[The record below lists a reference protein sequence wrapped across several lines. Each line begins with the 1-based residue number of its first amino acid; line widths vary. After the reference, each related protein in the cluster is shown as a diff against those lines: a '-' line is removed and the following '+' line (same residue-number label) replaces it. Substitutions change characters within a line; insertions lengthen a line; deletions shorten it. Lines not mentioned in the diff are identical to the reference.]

1 MSMELSDY
9 LRILRKYWRS
19 ITAVTL
25 SGILLAAV
33 ITLFTKPTY
42 TSEASLF
49 FSIRSASNVNELNAG
64 SNFAENQVQS
74 FAKVA
79 RTDIV
84 LQPVIDELG
93 LGVTT
98 ARLAQD
104 IAVIIPAKTATLDL
118 AVEADTPAKAAEIAT
133 AVASR
138 LIATVDELSPPA
150 ADGTKPVLAT
160 VIMQPRVPAAPSS
173 PDVPRALAV
182 GVMLGLLLGAGQA
195 LLRDLL
201 NLNIRNERDLEP
213 VTDVALLGMIPDGG
227 PTPDGPLDLAADPHG
242 RRAEA
247 YRSLRT
253 NLQFLGLD
261 QGHRA
266 IAVTSSIPREGKTTT
281 SLHIAHT
288 LAASG
293 ERVLVIDADLRRPKI
308 ASYLNVEGAV
318 GLTTILIGE
327 ASLEEVVQPH
337 GTGGLDVLASG
348 PIPPN
353 PAELL
358 GHPRMAR
365 LVAEASSRYDTVI
378 IDSPPLLPV
387 TDAAVLSRLADGM
400 LVVVG
405 AGRVK
410 RPELANALASLE
422 RVDARV
428 LGLVLNR
435 VRERDADTYGYRYT
449 YAATPPL
456 NAKAPTRGIWRSEEV
471 NLPG

>member
-25 SGILLAAV
+25 AGILLAAV
-33 ITLFTKPTY
+33 ATLFIKPTY
-42 TSEASLF
+42 TSDASLF
-49 FSIRSASNVNELNAG
+49 FSIRSASSVNELNAG
-64 SNFAENQVQS
+64 SNYAENQVQS

-93 LGVTT
+93 LDTTT
-98 ARLAQD
+98 AKLAQD
-104 IAVIIPAKTATLDL
+104 ITVTIPAKTATLDL
-118 AVEADTPAKAAEIAT
+118 AVEADTPAQAAEIAA
-133 AVASR
+133 AVATR

-160 VIMQPRVPAAPSS
+160 VIKQPKVPAAPSS
-173 PDVPRALAV
+173 PNVPRTLAI
-182 GVMLGLLLGAGQA
+182 GAMLGLLLGAGQA

-201 NLNIRNERDLEP
+201 NLNIRSERDLEP
-213 VTDVALLGMIPDGG
+213 VTDVALLGVIPDGG
-227 PTPDGPLDLAADPHG
+227 PTPEGPLDLAADPHG
-242 RRAEA
+242 LRAEA
-247 YRSLRT
+247 YRSVRT

-266 IAVTSSIPREGKTTT
+266 IVVTSSIPGEGKTTT

-318 GLTTILIGE
+318 GLTTVLIGD
-327 ASLEEVVQPH
+327 ASLEDVVQPH
-337 GTGGLDVLASG
+337 GTVNLDVLASG

-358 GHPRMAR
+358 GHPRMAK
-365 LVAEASSRYDTVI
+365 LIAAASERYDTVI

-387 TDAAVLSRLADGM
+387 TDAAVLSRLSDGM

-405 AGRVK
+405 AGTVK
-410 RPELANALASLE
+410 RPELGNALASLE

-428 LGLVLNR
+428 LGLLLNR

-449 YAATPPL
+449 SEAAPQPHPD
-456 NAKAPTRGIWRSEEV
+456 APSRGTWRSEQV
-471 NLPG
+471 SVA